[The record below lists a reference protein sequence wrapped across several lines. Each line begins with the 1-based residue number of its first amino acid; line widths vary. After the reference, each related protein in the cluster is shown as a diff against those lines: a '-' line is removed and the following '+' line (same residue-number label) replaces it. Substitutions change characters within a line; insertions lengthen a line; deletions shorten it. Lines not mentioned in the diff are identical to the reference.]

1 MSVLKRMVT
10 DENARV
16 AISRRRAFRMP
27 KHGSHSDL
35 AELEG
40 ANTRDTTTNVYQQ
53 RELTDGMAIAYENY
67 INGEW
72 IESGSGNTFEFGT
85 RERRRGR
92 RTVPG
97 IDA

>member
-10 DENARV
+10 DENARCCYIAEASV
-16 AISRRRAFRMP
+16 SNAQTRQS
-27 KHGSHSDL
+27 SDL

-72 IESGSGNTFEFGT
+72 IESGRATRSRFEP